1 MTRKTF
7 QNLTSPCTRRIRFHP
22 LNSNLLRVRFHRLS
36 LPPSR
41 LFFFCNTFHFINS
54 LRAAAA
60 AITAPPRRILQ
71 FREEAAPP
79 RAGERWFIRAGGR
92 ARGGRRSGSAAS
104 RTSPAARHLHQE
116 AGRAVQEGL
125 GALHP
130 HRCGRRRPRLLRG
143 QPPVHPHRPV
153 VIPRRRRRPPQPL
166 LRARPRVHDCEPEA
180 LRRAADEAKVEVA
193 RLRDVAGR
201 RFWWWW
207 EATNVEALGE
217 AELPEFARALGRVRA
232 AVVRRHAL

>member
-1 MTRKTF
+1 MVHPRGRPSKGR
-7 QNLTSPCTRRIRFHP
+7 QAIGIRRIEDKP
-22 LNSNLLRVRFHRLS
+22 GGTKASELS
-36 LPPSR
+36 ILTGAAVAVLVFSEANRPYTLTDPSS
-41 LFFFCNTFHFINS
+41 S
-54 LRAAAA
+54 LVDDA
-60 AITAPPRRILQ
+60 
-71 FREEAAPP
+71 
-79 RAGERWFIRAGGR
+79 
-92 ARGGRRSGSAAS
+92 
-104 RTSPAARHLHQE
+104 
-116 AGRAVQEGL
+116 
-125 GALHP
+125 
-130 HRCGRRRPRLLRG
+130 
-143 QPPVHPHRPV
+143 
-153 VIPRRRRRPPQPL
+153 PL